1 MRFNFDVE
9 LLITL
14 LEECGKIKALY
25 NIRHYT
31 YCVCL
36 KILARNGFYSKP

>member
-14 LEECGKIKALY
+14 FEKNGKIKALY

>member
-14 LEECGKIKALY
+14 FEKKTAKSK
-25 NIRHYT
+25 RST
-31 YCVCL
+31 
-36 KILARNGFYSKP
+36 ILGIILIVFA